1 MAISFKKL
9 NSTTQILNPQ
19 KNFAPEE
26 IPFEIRFDPL
36 TGQTGRVFD
45 LPFTPPATPDLQ
57 EIVARSKEI
66 PCPFCPDVIEKI
78 TPHYPT
84 ALVPEGR
91 IRVGD
96 AILFPN
102 ILPLDRYTGISVLS
116 KTHYVPMEDFT
127 PENMQDA
134 FRAALIFINRVAAYD
149 PGIQYFN
156 INWNYMPQAGSSL
169 VHPHI
174 QVNCGDTPTNQ
185 FRVQLDASRGYYEKH
200 NALFWEDFVQAEKAA
215 GERFVGERGSTAWF
229 LSFVPQTIVPDLWC
243 IFTEHDSLIDLKD
256 QDLLDFLEGLSRALA
271 YIDGEGFFSF
281 NVALFFVREESHF
294 RANARVCPRTLLREI
309 GNSDHTY
316 YQALHKE
323 PCTHCPPETICEKV
337 RGIFSV

>member
-1 MAISFKKL
+1 MAIPFNKRRDK
-9 NSTTQILNPQ
+9 TCILDPQ
-19 KNFAPEE
+19 KDFSPRE

-57 EIVARSKEI
+57 EIVKRSKEI
-66 PCPFCPDVIEKI
+66 LCPFCPEVVEKI
-78 TPHYPT
+78 TPHYPE

-102 ILPLDRYTGISVLS
+102 ILPLDRYTGIAVLS
-116 KTHYVPMEDFT
+116 RTHYMAMEDFT
-127 PENMQDA
+127 PVRMQDA
-134 FRAALIFINRVAAYD
+134 FRAVLLFVKRVAAYD
-149 PGIQYFN
+149 PGVHFFN

-185 FRVQLDASRGYYEKH
+185 FRLQLDASRDYYEKH
-200 NALFWEDFVQAEKAA
+200 QALFWDDFVQAEKEA
-215 GERFVGERGSTAWF
+215 GERFVDQRGSTAWF

-256 QDLLDFLEGLSRALA
+256 RHLLDFLEGLSKALA
-271 YIDGEGFFSF
+271 YISRRGFFSF
-281 NVALFFVREESHF
+281 NVSLFFVRESPHF

-309 GNSDHTY
+309 GNSDFTY
-316 YQALHKE
+316 YQAMHKE
-323 PCTHCPPETICEKV
+323 PCAHQSPESMCEEVQK
-337 RGIFSV
+337 IFRE

>member
-1 MAISFKKL
+1 
-9 NSTTQILNPQ
+9 
-19 KNFAPEE
+19 
-26 IPFEIRFDPL
+26 
-36 TGQTGRVFD
+36 
-45 LPFTPPATPDLQ
+45 
-57 EIVARSKEI
+57 
-66 PCPFCPDVIEKI
+66 
-78 TPHYPT
+78 
-84 ALVPEGR
+84 LVPEGR

-127 PENMQDA
+127 PETMQDA

-174 QVNCGDTPTNQ
+174 QVNCGNTPTNQ

-243 IFTEHDSLIDLKD
+243 IFTEHDSLIDLRD

-323 PCTHCPPETICEKV
+323 PCTHCPPESIRKKV
-337 RGIFSV
+337 KGIFSV